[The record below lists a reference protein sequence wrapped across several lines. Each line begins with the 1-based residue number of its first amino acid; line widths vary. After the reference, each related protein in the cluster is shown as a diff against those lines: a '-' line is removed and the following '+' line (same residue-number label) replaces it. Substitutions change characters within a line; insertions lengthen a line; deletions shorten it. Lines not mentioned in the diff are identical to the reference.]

1 MSNNFDFTDLV
12 LLVGT
17 NPLPNYVVGKYFSMN
32 NRNLKRIL
40 LIYSEKTELSKSS
53 TKQYADDI
61 RAVLAKKLDRNIEI
75 KKEAISDVSSSIII
89 SSEIRN
95 ILSPDNFGYEVEKI
109 HLNYTGGTKAM
120 SVHVYRELEEMWKY
134 RFSASYLNAR
144 DFKIKFD
151 NNQEYYST
159 EDLRETIDISWDDL
173 FHLHNCKISNKGGYF
188 ETLNSQ
194 EKEKI
199 INNIVNL
206 INKGKIME
214 LKEWIQKFKSLN
226 DKKKY
231 NKISLDLI
239 NKEME
244 VYNNKRNKELFSLLA
259 SFPKDCRP
267 VDEDG
272 NWVYDNIL
280 TRRAFNENLIKFLDG
295 KWLDSYVYQI
305 IKTKKPESEP
315 YISCELKTRED
326 AESKP
331 FEVDIILKNGYQIC
345 GISCGTTVSDKSRMK
360 NKGFEVILR
369 SRQIGGEEAR
379 AILVTLL
386 DKINLFKFERD
397 LKASAG
403 PGHENFIVLGMDDL
417 PPDRL
422 WGKIE
427 KHVFEEVV

>member
-173 FHLHNCKISNKGGYF
+173 FHLHNCKIFNKGGYF
-188 ETLNSQ
+188 YTLNSE

-199 INNIVNL
+199 TNNIVNL

-403 PGHENFIVLGMDDL
+403 PGHENFI
-417 PPDRL
+417 R
-422 WGKIE
+422 
-427 KHVFEEVV
+427 